1 MSEPGI
7 YLTVG
12 TIVSVIVI
20 VAGAVWKVSR
30 IEKELDERMD
40 KQVDDLRSEMD
51 AQIDNVQRDH
61 KGLER
66 DSIGRSETL
75 RHETGEMGAALRTKI
90 HEVEMFVRDRFVS
103 KESFELVVG
112 RIEKSIERMGDK
124 LEERIEKAL
133 ERLQRP
139 PPE

>member
-1 MSEPGI
+1 MEPGI
-7 YLTVG
+7 YYVVAM
-12 TIVSVIVI
+12 IVSVATIVG
-20 VAGAVWKVSR
+20 GAVWKVSR
-30 IEKELDERMD
+30 VEKELGERMD
-40 KQVDDLRSEMD
+40 EQVDELREEMN

-61 KGLER
+61 KNLEK
-66 DSIGRSETL
+66 DSIGRAETL
-75 RHETGEMGAALRTKI
+75 RHESGETGHAIRQKI

-124 LEERIEKAL
+124 LEERIEKAI

-139 PPE
+139 PD